1 MVNAK
6 FGLTRVCHD
15 VRSSSLSPQ
24 NARSCRHAASALPK
38 ARAAAQRR
46 GRRRHRRARRARAL
60 CSRLSGRRREGERG
74 ERMAWY
80 SSGSI
85 LVSTCQDGPCTAD
98 AATTSSLIQ
107 PAAELFSKLH
117 ACANCKQAKVSCS
130 KQFTQRP
137 CTRCT
142 RLQVPLRPITH

>member
-1 MVNAK
+1 
-6 FGLTRVCHD
+6 
-15 VRSSSLSPQ
+15 
-24 NARSCRHAASALPK
+24 
-38 ARAAAQRR
+38 
-46 GRRRHRRARRARAL
+46 
-60 CSRLSGRRREGERG
+60 
-74 ERMAWY
+74 MAWY

-98 AATTSSLIQ
+98 AAVPPTTPSLIQ